1 MDWTDLGTE
10 TAQLVR
16 EAARKIDSI
25 LLPIAAVNSLTNM
38 KLKVLL
44 EVERL
49 ENATIGE
56 LGLSLGVAGGN
67 ISNMCK
73 GLEKEGLLKRTR
85 SLEDERVVHVAT
97 TDKGKEIINL
107 IKEQM
112 NEKLH
117 DKLGSMKEKDYE
129 NLVGMLKELNQ
140 CLDLLAKN

>member
-97 TDKGKEIINL
+97 TDKGKEIINS

-112 NEKLH
+112 NVKLH
-117 DKLGSMKEKDYE
+117 DKLGSMEKKDYE
-129 NLVGMLKELNQ
+129 NLVDMLKELNH